1 MKLTERMVLE
11 VAAHEAIV
19 TQTYRDSE
27 GVLTWALGVTNSSG
41 HRVERYIGNP
51 QPLQVCIDV
60 SVWLL
65 QKYLD
70 EVVAAFAPHKLTET
84 QAAGALS
91 FHWNTGAISTATW
104 VKDFKNGL
112 ISKARES
119 FMLWKK
125 PAAIIDRRKKELA
138 LFFDGKWSY
147 DGATTVITGVTAS
160 MTPNW
165 KIAKRVN
172 ILKEVNRA
180 LGGTSDDNGI
190 GVKPTPTPDPT
201 LPTAPGGATNLFQA
215 LADLLK
221 RIFGK

>member
-11 VAAHEAIV
+11 VAQHEAIV
-19 TQTYRDSE
+19 TQAYLDSV
-27 GVLTWALGVTNSSG
+27 GVLTWAMGVTNASG
-41 HRVERYIGNP
+41 HKVDRYVGNP
-51 QPLQVCIDV
+51 QPLQTCLDV

-70 EVVAAFAPHKLTET
+70 EVVAAFAPMKLTES
-84 QAAGALS
+84 QAGGALA
-91 FHWNTGAISTATW
+91 FHWNTGAIKTATW
-104 VKDFKNGL
+104 VKDVKRGDMAA
-112 ISKARES
+112 ARKS
-119 FMLWKK
+119 FMLWNK
-125 PAAIIDRRKKELA
+125 PPEIVGRRTKERD
-138 LFFDGKWSY
+138 LFFDGKWTY
-147 DGATTVITGVTAS
+147 DGATTVITGVTAA
-160 MTPNW
+160 MKPNW
-165 KIAKRVN
+165 KIAKRQN
-172 ILKEVNRA
+172 ISKEVNRA